1 MRDDPLAV
9 SNDGDDD
16 QSRVKL
22 HPSLSS
28 LAGQNATFLVALI
41 WSSFLPR
48 SEPQSQS
55 TDGIRAGGVPR
66 ANVIMTN
73 RSASI

>member
-9 SNDGDDD
+9 SNDGGDD

-22 HPSLSS
+22 HRLLEFP

-41 WSSFLPR
+41 WSNFLPR

-55 TDGIRAGGVPR
+55 TDSIRQEGFHAR
-66 ANVIMTN
+66 M
-73 RSASI
+73 SS